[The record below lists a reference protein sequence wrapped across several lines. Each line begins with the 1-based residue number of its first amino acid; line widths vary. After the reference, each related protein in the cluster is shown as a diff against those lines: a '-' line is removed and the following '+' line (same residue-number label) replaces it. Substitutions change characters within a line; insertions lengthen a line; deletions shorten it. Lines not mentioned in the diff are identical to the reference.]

1 MKKLIIITAL
11 SIISIVSTSAFLISS
26 FTKEHKLSDN
36 TGVECTIIN
45 EPIFMI
51 NNTLRFQLVCG
62 EDTYSLKA
70 YEHTS
75 NNHTAIKVKTTEDKS
90 FFIDVLFYSVTED
103 GNTFTVSVD
112 GYAPIDIDY

>member
-1 MKKLIIITAL
+1 MKKLTVIIAL
-11 SIISIVSTSAFLISS
+11 SIVSIVSTSAFLISN

-36 TGVECTIIN
+36 TGVGCTIIN
-45 EPIFMI
+45 EPTFLI

-90 FFIDVLFYSVTED
+90 FFIDVLFYSVTEE

-112 GYAPIDIDY
+112 GYLPIDIDY